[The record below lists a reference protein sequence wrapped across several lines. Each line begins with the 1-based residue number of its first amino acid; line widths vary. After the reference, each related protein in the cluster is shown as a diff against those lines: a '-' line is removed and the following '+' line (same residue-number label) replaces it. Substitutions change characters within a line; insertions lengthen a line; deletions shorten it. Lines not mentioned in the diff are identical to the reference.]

1 MSMLPKRRNI
11 FLYWIGKEYKLISIL
26 RNLIYL
32 HSTNGVG
39 YNVILITH
47 ENVEKDVNIPKNFY
61 NLIPAHQADFVRVNV
76 ICDYGGIWIDSDTLV
91 LESLD
96 SLFDILDDNNGFL
109 IKENNSKLCNGIF
122 GSKKDTSLM
131 KEWKNR
137 INLELRINQESI
149 GWTQIGSRMLR
160 IMYKQKPRL
169 FENYKIF
176 EGLNNLYPVDWKNCV
191 TEFIKK
197 PYENYKNITR
207 DYQPLIVL
215 VNVVYR
221 KLERKTMD
229 ELLNGNMPINYFI
242 NKSLENMKITDYNL
256 IEIKTNNF

>member
-1 MSMLPKRRNI
+1 
-11 FLYWIGKEYKLISIL
+11 
-26 RNLIYL
+26 
-32 HSTNGVG
+32 
-39 YNVILITH
+39 
-47 ENVEKDVNIPKNFY
+47 
-61 NLIPAHQADFVRVNV
+61 
-76 ICDYGGIWIDSDTLV
+76 
-91 LESLD
+91 
-96 SLFDILDDNNGFL
+96 
-109 IKENNSKLCNGIF
+109 
-122 GSKKDTSLM
+122 
-131 KEWKNR
+131 
-137 INLELRINQESI
+137 
-149 GWTQIGSRMLR
+149 MLR

-207 DYQPLIVL
+207 DYQTLIVL

-256 IEIKTNNF
+256 IQIKTNNF